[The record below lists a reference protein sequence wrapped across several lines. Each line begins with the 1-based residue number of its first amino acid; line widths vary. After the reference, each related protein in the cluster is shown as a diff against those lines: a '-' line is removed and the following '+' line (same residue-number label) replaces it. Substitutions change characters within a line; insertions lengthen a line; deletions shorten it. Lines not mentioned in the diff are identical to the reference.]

1 MCGNGQKV
9 VCLDT
14 SCKEECTLFKGYVLP
29 LTSGMA
35 GVAAIRNVTFVSNY
49 QSPIQAS
56 DKNLDFIIVFYH
68 NNVRISTTLINAYT
82 VKF

>member
-1 MCGNGQKV
+1 
-9 VCLDT
+9 
-14 SCKEECTLFKGYVLP
+14 
-29 LTSGMA
+29 MA
-35 GVAAIRNVTFVSNY
+35 GVAAIRNVNFVSNY